1 MCSGEQTRGLVPV
14 LGSFVP
20 GVALKKAEAA
30 SLQSQYF
37 QLWKL
42 LPDHKTCL
50 HSWILKPGC
59 GFFFCSLPDNQS
71 CGEEHTGLQL
81 QL

>member
-1 MCSGEQTRGLVPV
+1 M

-30 SLQSQYF
+30 SLQYFQQIQYF

-42 LPDHKTCL
+42 LPDHETCL
-50 HSWILKPGC
+50 HSWILKPG
-59 GFFFCSLPDNQS
+59 
-71 CGEEHTGLQL
+71 GLVFL
-81 QL
+81 LSS